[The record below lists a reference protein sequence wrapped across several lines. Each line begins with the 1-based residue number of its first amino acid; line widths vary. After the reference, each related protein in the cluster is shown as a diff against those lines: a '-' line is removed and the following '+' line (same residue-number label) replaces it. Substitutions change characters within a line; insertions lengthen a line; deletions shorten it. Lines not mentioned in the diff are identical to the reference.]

1 MEEVL
6 YDSDDHQK
14 HDDYILAITGVEVPG
29 ESENKVLNKP
39 KANGVSLDEGGA
51 FDLTEHKA
59 RRGGEVWRIKAGVR
73 RVYFALV
80 HRTWTPTGTGT
91 RR

>member
-29 ESENKVLNKP
+29 ESENKVI
-39 KANGVSLDEGGA
+39 D
-51 FDLTEHKA
+51 
-59 RRGGEVWRIKAGVR
+59 R
-73 RVYFALV
+73 
-80 HRTWTPTGTGT
+80 
-91 RR
+91 